1 MYCPIC
7 GGATTCP
14 AGATITAVRRSDI
27 RQIYTGDP
35 VPPGY
40 VVTHRNLRYRIA
52 VPIGAT
58 IVGTAQSDRI
68 VAHNPH
74 LRRVWVGAC
83 SYAFVPQEDTTCD
96 AKYAAG

>member
-14 AGATITAVRRSDI
+14 AGDTIVAVKKNDI
-27 RQIYTGDP
+27 RQIPAGDT
-35 VPPGY
+35 VPAGW
-40 VVTHRNLRYRIA
+40 VVTHRRKRYSIA
-52 VPIGAT
+52 VPAGAT
-58 IVGTAQSDRI
+58 VVGTAQSDRV

-83 SYAFVPQEDTTCD
+83 SYAFVPSDE
-96 AKYAAG
+96 A

>member
-14 AGATITAVRRSDI
+14 AGDTIVPVRLSDI

-35 VPPGY
+35 VPAGW

-52 VPIGAT
+52 VPAGAT
-58 IVGTAQSDRI
+58 IVGTAKSDRI

-83 SYAFVPQEDTTCD
+83 SYAFTQDE
-96 AKYAAG
+96 A